1 MKDFKNWVFEE
12 MTQEDY
18 EKRKNKLEK
27 MLAAELITKEE
38 FDKNMSLLDLDHKK
52 GNT

>member
-1 MKDFKNWVFEE
+1 MKDFKNWLFEE

-27 MLAAELITKEE
+27 MLMAELITQEE
-38 FDKNMSLLDLDHKK
+38 FDTNMLLLNSERDK
-52 GNT
+52 GNS

>member
-12 MTQEDY
+12 MTDDDY
-18 EKRKNKLEK
+18 EKRKKKLEK

-38 FDKNMSLLDLDHKK
+38 FDKNMSLLNLDREK
-52 GNT
+52 GKQ

>member
-18 EKRKNKLEK
+18 EKRKKKLEK

-38 FDKNMSLLDLDHKK
+38 FDKNMLLLNLELDQ